1 MLKDELLNLRCR
13 PSPVII
19 SELRALLVFVSVIQQ
34 TIKRRNG
41 REWGNKENWWRHVVQ
56 GREVKAGRIEVGGR
70 QRFHYDS
77 GQNPLKVN
85 LTNDSQRE
93 QRLENTAG
101 GVGLPISTFLSMS

>member
-13 PSPVII
+13 PPPAII

-41 REWGNKENWWRHVVQ
+41 RGWGNKENWWWRHVVQ

-70 QRFHYDS
+70 QRFHYDL

-85 LTNDSQRE
+85 LTGKKSK
-93 QRLENTAG
+93 NTNYSSG
-101 GVGLPISTFLSMS
+101 TV